1 VKEKACLP
9 SYETNFKSVHHVRI
23 DSAEDMII
31 CQNYFPNTTELTL
44 GNGFSTTRDSIASI
58 LNPIIPLK
66 QLTKLVIQCH
76 YFSFIRVMDLLRNS
90 PNIQTLILESMPLY
104 KKDRILI
111 QQSETFRLL
120 SNTNTIT
127 DVTLK
132 RKCTLEKIELIFAL
146 CPGLQ
151 HFTLD
156 TYRKKMESLIQL
168 LLEKIKKNASHTFS
182 LCFPRATKNCYKK
195 LEALI
200 ESETLIDD
208 YMLKL
213 VRSELHL
220 RWLCLYLFISA

>member
-44 GNGFSTTRDSIASI
+44 GNGFSTTRDSIANI

-66 QLTKLVIQCH
+66 QLTKLVIECH
-76 YFSFIRVMDLLRNS
+76 YFSFIRVIDLLRNS
-90 PNIQTLILESMPLY
+90 PNIQTLILETMPLY
-104 KKDRILI
+104 KNNCMSI

-120 SNTNTIT
+120 SSTNTIT

-132 RKCTLEKIELIFAL
+132 GRCKLDKIELIIAL
-146 CPGLQ
+146 CPRLQ
-151 HFTLD
+151 RFTLD
-156 TYRKKMESLIQL
+156 THRKDMESLVRL
-168 LLEKIKKNASHTFS
+168 LLEKSKQNTSHMFS
-182 LCFPRATKNCYKK
+182 LCFSNASFSSESNDCYQK
-195 LEALI
+195 LEALMK
-200 ESETLIDD
+200 SETLLDD

-213 VRSELHL
+213 VDSDV
-220 RWLCLYLFISA
+220 YLWW

>member
-1 VKEKACLP
+1 VKEITCLP
-9 SYETNFKSVHHVRI
+9 SYETNFKSVHHLCI
-23 DSAEDMII
+23 PSEEDVII

-44 GNGFSTTRDSIASI
+44 ENGFSTTRDSIASI
-58 LNPIIPLK
+58 INPIIPLK
-66 QLTKLVIQCH
+66 QLTKLVIECH
-76 YFSFIRVMDLLRNS
+76 HFSFIRVIELLRNS

-104 KKDRILI
+104 KKDRMSI

-132 RKCTLEKIELIFAL
+132 DKCTLDRIEMIIAL
-146 CPGLQ
+146 CPRLQ

-156 TYRKKMESLIQL
+156 THMKDMESLIRL
-168 LLEKIKKNASHTFS
+168 LLEKSQQNTCHMFS
-182 LCFPRATKNCYKK
+182 LCFSRATKHWYQK

-200 ESETLIDD
+200 KSETLLDD

-213 VRSELHL
+213 VGSEL
-220 RWLCLYLFISA
+220 YLWW